1 MQWTTLSKEEF
12 EQIEWLIERFS
23 SVRSILTVVGVVR
36 SRPEFIFASLG
47 HKNVFEFESKSFLVL
62 NIVY

>member
-12 EQIEWLIERFS
+12 EQIEWLIEQFPIVRFF
-23 SVRSILTVVGVVR
+23 LTVVGVVK
-36 SRPEFIFASLG
+36 SHPEFIFASLG
-47 HKNVFEFESKSFLVL
+47 HKNPIEFESKPFFVL